1 MRTIYRNSPVPRYH
15 QLKEILR
22 DCIRQGEWKPG
33 DLIPSERELGET
45 YSISRMTA
53 RQAITDLVNEGVFY
67 REQGKGTFVSQNRIT
82 QQLLRLTG
90 FTEDIR
96 ARGQHPSTKVLT
108 AAMMPADE
116 VIAEHLRIEPGSMVF
131 CLRRLRLADDEP
143 LAIEDSALNFKGC
156 EGLLEED
163 LEHNSL
169 YQLLEHQYGV
179 PLMEA
184 EQEIEAGLASPENAE
199 ILQTSVGSPVLFT
212 RRTTFTDRNRPIEY
226 ARSVYRGNKYTF
238 YAHLKRDRLLS

>member
-22 DCIRQGEWKPG
+22 DRIRQGEWKPG
-33 DLIPSERELGET
+33 DLIPSERELSET

-53 RQAITDLVNEGVFY
+53 RQAITDLVNEGVFF
-67 REQGKGTFVSQNRIT
+67 REQGKGTFVAQNRIT

-96 ARGQHPSTKVLT
+96 ARGQRPSTKVLS
-108 AAMMPADE
+108 AAMLPADE
-116 VIAEHLRIEPGSMVF
+116 VIAEQLRIDPGTLVF
-131 CLRRLRLADDEP
+131 SLRRLRLADDEP

-156 EGLLEED
+156 EGLLDED

-169 YQLLEHQYGV
+169 YRLLEQKYGM

-184 EQEIEAGLASPENAE
+184 EQEIEAGLATPENAE
-199 ILQTSVGSPVLFT
+199 VLQISVGSPVLFT

-226 ARSVYRGNKYTF
+226 ARSVYRGTKYTF
-238 YAHLKRDRLLS
+238 YTHLKRDRLLS